1 MIETLKLLKG
11 NPIVSIMKDIIS
23 ITDFDRDQI
32 EGVLQDAHIM
42 ERFMQGTDILEGKIL
57 ATLFFE
63 PSTRTKLSFESAM
76 KRLGGKVIGFSES
89 SSTSVAK
96 GETLQDTV
104 QIAEQYS
111 DIIVIRHPRDG
122 AARLAAEVTSIPVI
136 NAGDGVNQ
144 HPTQT
149 LLDLYTIHKE
159 LGKIDELSIG
169 MMGDLK
175 YGRTVHSLSYALS
188 WFDVSLQFLSPPGL
202 EMPSYIK
209 DDLQQKS
216 IAITEIEDMEDLS
229 VDVLYV
235 TRIQKERFP
244 DVEEYEKVRGSYR
257 ITMKTLDHLGKAIIL
272 HPLPRVDEIDPQVD
286 DTPNALYFKQAWN
299 GVPVRM
305 ALLAGALGWEQ

>member
-11 NPIVSIMKDIIS
+11 NHLVSIMKDIIS
-23 ITDFDRDQI
+23 IHDFDRDQI
-32 EGVLQDAHIM
+32 EGVLKSAQIM
-42 ERFMQGTDILEGKIL
+42 ERFIQGTDILEGKIL

-63 PSTRTKLSFESAM
+63 PSTRTHLSFESAM

-104 QIAEQYS
+104 RITEQYS

-136 NAGDGVNQ
+136 NAGDGTNQ

-149 LLDLYTIHKE
+149 LLDLYTIQKE
-159 LGKIDELSIG
+159 LGNIDGLTIG

-175 YGRTVHSLSYALS
+175 YGRTVHSLSCALS
-188 WFDVSLQFLSPPGL
+188 WFDVSLQVLSPPGL
-202 EMPSYIK
+202 ELPSYITE
-209 DDLQQKS
+209 DLMEKS
-216 IAITEIEDMEDLS
+216 IDIVEVEDMEDLS

-244 DVEEYEKVRGSYR
+244 DLEEYEKVRGSYR
-257 ITMKTLDHLGKAIIL
+257 ITIKTLDHLGEAIIL
-272 HPLPRVDEIDPQVD
+272 HPLPRVDEIDPEVD
-286 DTPNALYFKQAWN
+286 TTPNALYFKQAWN

-305 ALLAGALGWEQ
+305 ALLASALGWDQ

>member
-1 MIETLKLLKG
+1 MIETLKLLKV
-11 NPIVSIMKDIIS
+11 NPIVSTMKDIIS

-63 PSTRTKLSFESAM
+63 PSTRTRLSFESAM

-104 QIAEQYS
+104 QITEQYS

-159 LGKIDELSIG
+159 LGKIDGLSIG

-188 WFDVSLQFLSPPGL
+188 WFDVSLQFLSPQGL

-209 DDLQQKS
+209 NDLQQKS
-216 IAITEIEDMEDLS
+216 IAITEIEDMEDLT

-286 DTPNALYFKQAWN
+286 GTANAIYFKQAWN